1 MQSSTLRNVLL
12 AHLGI
17 GLALGLALPF
27 LVNPFVLWQPGTYAG
42 FSLAAAVAGAA
53 IGLLNYWI
61 VHRLLAAPLQ
71 AVATA
76 ATALGNGD
84 LTRRCDIQGD
94 DSLGAI
100 IEVIR
105 GIAEQTNLLALNA
118 AIEAA
123 RAGEQGRGFAVVA
136 DEVRKLAEKTGGA
149 TEEISQVIS
158 GIQAQVKQTV
168 VTMGESREN
177 VQLGVTRA
185 EQAGRS
191 LAEMLAS
198 VQGISALMARIATLA
213 DEQQTLIG
221 DIAGRATG
229 MAVSIDTTLEQAIA
243 GDQSCLDLTTR
254 SSSLQ
259 DRIGRFRVA

>member
-1 MQSSTLRNVLL
+1 MKFSSS
-12 AHLGI
+12 A
-17 GLALGLALPF
+17 
-27 LVNPFVLWQPGTYAG
+27 
-42 FSLAAAVAGAA
+42 S
-53 IGLLNYWI
+53 
-61 VHRLLAAPLQ
+61 AP
-71 AVATA
+71 T
-76 ATALGNGD
+76 
-84 LTRRCDIQGD
+84 
-94 DSLGAI
+94 
-100 IEVIR
+100 
-105 GIAEQTNLLALNA
+105 
-118 AIEAA
+118 
-123 RAGEQGRGFAVVA
+123 
-136 DEVRKLAEKTGGA
+136 KLAEKTGGA